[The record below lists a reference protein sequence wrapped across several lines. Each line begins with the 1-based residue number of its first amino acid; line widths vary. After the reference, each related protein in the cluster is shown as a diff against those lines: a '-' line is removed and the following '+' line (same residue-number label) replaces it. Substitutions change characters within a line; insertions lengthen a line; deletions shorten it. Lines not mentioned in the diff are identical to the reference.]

1 MEVMEKLA
9 TFKVKCRDL
18 YGDAFSYI
26 IVVTFLYI
34 LWISNLIDKIFNTQG
49 VYTTMS
55 IDTCD
60 TVLAA
65 YKYMTTT
72 CILLTKLVFVAFDI
86 FISYNI
92 IFIIYIL
99 TKSVTKRG

>member
-49 VYTTMS
+49 VY
-55 IDTCD
+55 D
-60 TVLAA
+60 
-65 YKYMTTT
+65 
-72 CILLTKLVFVAFDI
+72 
-86 FISYNI
+86 NEH
-92 IFIIYIL
+92 
-99 TKSVTKRG
+99 

>member
-49 VYTTMS
+49 VYDNEHCHMNLWHS
-55 IDTCD
+55 SCRVQIYDNHVHIIDQVGICCFR
-60 TVLAA
+60 
-65 YKYMTTT
+65 Y
-72 CILLTKLVFVAFDI
+72 F
-86 FISYNI
+86 
-92 IFIIYIL
+92 YIL
-99 TKSVTKRG
+99 